1 MSIKKTFCLT
11 LASLMLFIGIQPVL
25 AEYKADLTAT
35 SESITAYNA
44 PPESTLI
51 TALYK
56 NDMLIDVKMYQG
68 ANTITADFTKDM
80 ADNLNKATDIKA
92 FLWDMTTLTPLSN
105 KIDTKISL
113 LPTTPPEVTPTPT
126 PKNKTLV
133 VYFSCTNTTE
143 GIANHILN
151 AAHADKYEIEAAI
164 PYTEDDLKYYTGG
177 RADKEQ
183 NDPTARPKI
192 AGSISNIEDY
202 DTIFLSYPIWHGQA
216 PKIIY
221 TFLESYDFSGKTI
234 VPFCT
239 SHSSRVGSSAANL
252 HSICKGDNVIW
263 KTGTRFAS
271 SASSSSVVSWI
282 NSLNLDI
289 EMK

>member
-1 MSIKKTFCLT
+1 MSTKKIMCIIFGFIM
-11 LASLMLFIGIQPVL
+11 LMMGVQPAFANDTVS
-25 AEYKADLTAT
+25 LTAT
-35 SESITAYNA
+35 SESITAYNT
-44 PPESTLI
+44 PPGSTLI
-51 TALYK
+51 TALYS
-56 NDMLIDVKMYQG
+56 DETLIDVKMYNG
-68 ANTITADFTKDM
+68 TDNITANFKNDM
-80 ADNLNKATDIKA
+80 NNSLDNATVIKA
-92 FLWDMTTLTPLSN
+92 FLWDMKILKPLCPN
-105 KIDTKISL
+105 INALISL

-126 PKNKTLV
+126 SKNKTLV

-151 AAHADKYEIEAAI
+151 AVEANKYEIEAAT
-164 PYTEDDLKYYTGG
+164 PYTEDDLKYYTNC

-183 NDPTARPKI
+183 NDPTARPEI

-202 DTIFLSYPIWHGQA
+202 DTIFLGYPIWHGQA

-221 TFLESYDFSGKTI
+221 TFLESYNFSGKTI

-239 SHSSRVGSSAANL
+239 SHSSGVGSSATNL
-252 HSICKGDNVIW
+252 HSICKGDNVVW
-263 KTGTRFAS
+263 KTGTRF
-271 SASSSSVVSWI
+271 SSSSSSGNVVSWI

>member
-1 MSIKKTFCLT
+1 MSTKKIMCIIFGFIMLMMGVQTAFANDT
-11 LASLMLFIGIQPVL
+11 VSLS
-25 AEYKADLTAT
+25 AT
-35 SESITAYNA
+35 SESITAYNT
-44 PPESTLI
+44 PPGSTLI
-51 TALYK
+51 TALYNNK
-56 NDMLIDVKMYQG
+56 TLIDVKMYNG
-68 ANTITADFTKDM
+68 TDNITANFKNDM
-80 ADNLNKATDIKA
+80 NDSLDNATVIKA
-92 FLWDMTTLTPLSN
+92 FLWDMKTLKPLCPN
-105 KIDTKISL
+105 INALISS
-113 LPTTPPEVTPTPT
+113 LPATPTT

-133 VYFSCTNTTE
+133 VYFSCTSTTE

-151 AAHADKYEIEAAI
+151 AAYADKYEIEAAI

-183 NDPTARPKI
+183 NDPTARPEI
-192 AGSISNIEDY
+192 AGSILNIEDY
-202 DTIFLSYPIWHGQA
+202 DTIFLGYPIWHGQA

-239 SHSSRVGSSAANL
+239 SHSSGVGSSATNL

-263 KTGTRFAS
+263 KTGTRF
-271 SASSSSVVSWI
+271 SSSSSSGSVVSWI